1 MDYGIL
7 DDETA
12 RSLYVAINKR
22 KGKNIAV
29 PALVKRE
36 SSDAAR
42 PMKKS
47 KLVDDGGEAGHAKRN
62 SWEGTST
69 SLGRDDE

>member
-1 MDYGIL
+1 MAYGIL

-12 RSLYVAINKR
+12 RSLYIAINKR

-29 PALVKRE
+29 PALAKRE

-47 KLVDDGGEAGHAKRN
+47 KLVDDGGEAGHSKQN
-62 SWEGTST
+62 TWEGTTST
-69 SLGRDDE
+69 NFGRDE